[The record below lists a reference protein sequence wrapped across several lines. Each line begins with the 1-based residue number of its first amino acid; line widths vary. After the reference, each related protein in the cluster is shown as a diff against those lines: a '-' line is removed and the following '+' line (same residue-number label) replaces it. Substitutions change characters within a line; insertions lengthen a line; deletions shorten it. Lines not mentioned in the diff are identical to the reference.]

1 MLYVGYGIKMFV
13 SIESDESA
21 NHARSRFWLKI
32 YSLQGNNIQLVSMN
46 LPSSAL
52 GEWGLP
58 YVARTRST
66 VTDRVYVPRCTLISE
81 HWPVNTLHY
90 HCVNVHSAHD
100 DRVTVRQAPADRAAI
115 PSCTQL
121 HTVRQVYLHYTTPMR
136 ASCKLSAHSA
146 D

>member
-58 YVARTRST
+58 YVARTRSIIFLT
-66 VTDRVYVPRCTLISE
+66 VL
-81 HWPVNTLHY
+81 LG
-90 HCVNVHSAHD
+90 
-100 DRVTVRQAPADRAAI
+100 
-115 PSCTQL
+115 
-121 HTVRQVYLHYTTPMR
+121 
-136 ASCKLSAHSA
+136 K
-146 D
+146 